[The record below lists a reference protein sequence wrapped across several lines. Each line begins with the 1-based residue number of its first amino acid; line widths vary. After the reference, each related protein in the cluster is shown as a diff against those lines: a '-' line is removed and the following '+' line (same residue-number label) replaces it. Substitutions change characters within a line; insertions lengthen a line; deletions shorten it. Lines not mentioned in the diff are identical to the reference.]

1 MPPLKLLKVYPFHNA
16 TVSALD
22 RCGGPF
28 WHRVI
33 WSFFLLLIVVS
44 FLLLCLAFSS
54 SHFSRAC
61 SPDGYSNYQDFWRA
75 LPLSCTVPM
84 LFEMNSTSVRIWE
97 SGCESLL
104 LKSFLRCLAH
114 QASTLFFSHR
124 FSLHFRNT
132 SAWKKKKEEERSRK
146 RAAETLIIRFWRGP
160 FPDIPRS
167 CPRACWADLLLFSS
181 FVHCERTET
190 ANERKLS
197 ADGKLR
203 TKEN

>member
-1 MPPLKLLKVYPFHNA
+1 MLTFSNVSWYRKKRDPCFDILHGTTASHHGDQEAGKEDHEEDHDLRSLADFHGAKASWRLNRRPSMPPLQLLKVYPFHNA

-22 RCGGPF
+22 RCGGPIR
-28 WHRVI
+28 HRVI

-54 SHFSRAC
+54 SHFSHAC
-61 SPDGYSNYQDFWRA
+61 SPDGYSNHQDFWRA

-132 SAWKKKKEEERSRK
+132 SA
-146 RAAETLIIRFWRGP
+146 
-160 FPDIPRS
+160 
-167 CPRACWADLLLFSS
+167 
-181 FVHCERTET
+181 
-190 ANERKLS
+190 
-197 ADGKLR
+197 
-203 TKEN
+203 